1 MKSIKS
7 PHWMNG
13 GTGITNFQPEK
24 IKIYEAA
31 IAAHPEFQLEISD
44 QPMDGK
50 YIAKGFYSLHCYN
63 ERIDLSTF
71 WDTFR
76 NLEKQNWSNKIN
88 TSLRLATNIR
98 PGTGECA
105 CPRKFLLGSEAL
117 NLNWASL
124 SKVGFAVSAWKPS
137 KVWPD
142 TSTSKS
148 HHSNNPL
155 PP

>member
-1 MKSIKS
+1 
-7 PHWMNG
+7 MNG

-24 IKIYEAA
+24 IKIYEVA

-76 NLEKQNWSNKIN
+76 NLEKQN
-88 TSLRLATNIR
+88 
-98 PGTGECA
+98 
-105 CPRKFLLGSEAL
+105 
-117 NLNWASL
+117 
-124 SKVGFAVSAWKPS
+124 
-137 KVWPD
+137 
-142 TSTSKS
+142 
-148 HHSNNPL
+148 
-155 PP
+155 